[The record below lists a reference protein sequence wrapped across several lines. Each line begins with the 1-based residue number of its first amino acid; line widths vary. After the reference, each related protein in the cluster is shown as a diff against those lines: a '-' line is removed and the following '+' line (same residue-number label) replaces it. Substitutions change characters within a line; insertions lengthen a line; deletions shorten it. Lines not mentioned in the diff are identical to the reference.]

1 MILLMPSV
9 APSALAVNRLR
20 AVFTSSASLWP
31 SRRLFG
37 VAFVALAVCWSFWWA
52 LYFPGCASTDSNDI
66 LKMVLGIDAT
76 SNHFRYE
83 GLNSHHPL
91 LYTGFVAAVVVPV
104 RAITG
109 SVTVAIGTFSF
120 MQMLLL
126 SACVSLAIAWLGR
139 CGSPKVIVV
148 TVVAFFALNPL
159 VGRYAVTLW
168 KDIPF
173 AGALLLF
180 SLVVCDVARTRGKWL
195 SSPQR
200 WAALLTAA
208 CLVALLRS
216 NGAIVVIAIAVVL
229 VVMCRPRGMRIGA
242 RVVGAVIAVLLVQ
255 GAGAKVAGVES
266 AHFSETVSLP
276 LQQLALTFVDGG
288 TLSSSQEEVLL
299 NLLPGDQIEELFN
312 PVTPNP
318 LKFAPEFNDAYLDS
332 HKAEFIAAWLGG
344 VPSNMGHYVRA
355 WADETRGY
363 WDVRQESWHVVD
375 AGYDVANTDV
385 NVTASLLPG
394 LTEQGLF
401 AGQHPTAVM
410 TRLAYPLCNC
420 ACLGWFSL
428 LCLIVGCVSR
438 RPGLAGMAV
447 PGVFLWACMLV
458 AAPISNEFRY
468 LFALHVLVPFLLCAL
483 SRKVSGAVKEGA
495 CSEL

>member
-1 MILLMPSV
+1 MPSV

-344 VPSNMGHYVRA
+344 G
-355 WADETRGY
+355 
-363 WDVRQESWHVVD
+363 
-375 AGYDVANTDV
+375 
-385 NVTASLLPG
+385 
-394 LTEQGLF
+394 
-401 AGQHPTAVM
+401 AVEYG
-410 TRLAYPLCNC
+410 ALCS
-420 ACLGWFSL
+420 CLG
-428 LCLIVGCVSR
+428 R
-438 RPGLAGMAV
+438 
-447 PGVFLWACMLV
+447 
-458 AAPISNEFRY
+458 
-468 LFALHVLVPFLLCAL
+468 
-483 SRKVSGAVKEGA
+483 
-495 CSEL
+495 

>member
-1 MILLMPSV
+1 MPSV
-9 APSALAVNRLR
+9 APSALVDRLR
-20 AVFTSSASLWP
+20 AVSSSSASLWP
-31 SRRLFG
+31 SRHLFG
-37 VAFVALAVCWSFWWA
+37 GVFVALALCWSLWWA

-91 LYTGFVAAVVVPV
+91 LYTGFVTVVVVPV
-104 RAITG
+104 QAITG
-109 SVTVAIGTFSF
+109 SLTVAVGVFSLV
-120 MQMLLL
+120 QILLL
-126 SACVSLAIAWLGR
+126 SACVALAIAWLGR
-139 CGSPKVIVV
+139 RGATKAMVAAVV
-148 TVVAFFALNPL
+148 VFFALNPL

-180 SLVVCDVARTRGKWL
+180 SLMTCDVARTRGKWL
-195 SSPQR
+195 SSPLR
-200 WAALLTAA
+200 WVALLIAA
-208 CLVALLRS
+208 CFVALLRS
-216 NGAIVVIAIAVVL
+216 NGAIVVIASAVVL
-229 VVMCRPRGMRIGA
+229 AVACRPRGMRVGVC
-242 RVVGAVIAVLLVQ
+242 VVGAVVAVLLAQ

-276 LQQLALTFVDGG
+276 LQQLARTYIDGG
-288 TLSSSQEEVLL
+288 TLSGSQEEVLFS
-299 NLLPGDQIEELFN
+299 LLPGDRIEELFN

-344 VPSNMGHYVRA
+344 APSNMGHYVRA

-394 LTEQGLF
+394 LTEQGFF
-401 AGQHPTAVM
+401 AGQHPTDVM

-438 RPGLAGMAV
+438 RPGLAGMAM

-483 SRKVSGAVKEGA
+483 SRKVSDAVEEGVPN
-495 CSEL
+495 EL